1 MTRRSVRRSVHV
13 LGVASGSA
21 ALVLGLT
28 GSALACDI
36 KDFSAEARCDGA
48 KGVIVVTDTDASAAD
63 ATVGVFLEG
72 DGGVET
78 KVGEQPVKGSK
89 GGARITF
96 PEQWKPSATYRVHV
110 KAPNV
115 DRDIKPDLVTPST
128 ACKAE
133 SEPPKPTASTTPPPS
148 PSVSASASASVPASA
163 SASASAPAGSATPS
177 PAASGS
183 SSAPAGA
190 PGNAP
195 SPAVGDSNLAE
206 TGADSHTGLIAGL
219 AVALVVVGGGAV
231 YAGARRRG
239 AKHNG

>member
-1 MTRRSVRRSVHV
+1 MTRRSVRRSARV

-21 ALVLGLT
+21 ALVLGLA

-48 KGVIVVTDTDASAAD
+48 QGVIVVTDSDASATD

-89 GGARITF
+89 EGARISF
-96 PEQWKPSATYRVHV
+96 SEQWKPNATYRVHV
-110 KAPNV
+110 KARNV

-128 ACKAE
+128 ACRTE
-133 SEPPKPTASTTPPPS
+133 SRPPKQTASATPKPIPT
-148 PSVSASASASVPASA
+148 VSATV
-163 SASASAPAGSATPS
+163 SASASAPASAPPGSATPS
-177 PAASGS
+177 PAPSRS
-183 SSAPAGA
+183 SSAPAGT

-206 TGADSHTGLIAGL
+206 TGADSHTPLIVGVA
-219 AVALVVVGGGAV
+219 AALVVVGGGAV
-231 YAGARRRG
+231 YVGTRRRG
-239 AKHNG
+239 AKRGA

>member
-21 ALVLGLT
+21 ALVLGLA

-63 ATVGVFLEG
+63 ATVSVFLEG

-115 DRDIKPDLVTPST
+115 DLDIKPDLVTPST
-128 ACKAE
+128 ACKTE
-133 SEPPKPTASTTPPPS
+133 SEHPKPTASTTPPPS
-148 PSVSASASASVPASA
+148 PSASASASASVPASA
-163 SASASAPAGSATPS
+163 SASVPASSATPS
-177 PAASGS
+177 PAASAS

-219 AVALVVVGGGAV
+219 AAALVVVGGGAV

>member
-1 MTRRSVRRSVHV
+1 MHV

-21 ALVLGLT
+21 ALMLGLA

-48 KGVIVVTDTDASAAD
+48 EGVIVVTDTDASAAD
-63 ATVGVFLEG
+63 ATVSVFLEG

-89 GGARITF
+89 EGARITF
-96 PEQWKPSATYRVHV
+96 PEQWKPSATYRIHV
-110 KAPNV
+110 KAPDV
-115 DRDIKPDLVTPST
+115 DRDVKPDLVTPST

-133 SEPPKPTASTTPPPS
+133 SRPPKPTASTTPS
-148 PSVSASASASVPASA
+148 PSSSASASASVSA
-163 SASASAPAGSATPS
+163 SASPPASTPAGSATPS

-183 SSAPAGA
+183 SSAAAGT

-219 AVALVVVGGGAV
+219 AAALVVVGGGAV
-231 YAGARRRG
+231 YVGTRRRG
-239 AKHNG
+239 AKHSG

>member
-1 MTRRSVRRSVHV
+1 MTRRSARRSVLV

-21 ALVLGLT
+21 ALVLGLA

-63 ATVGVFLEG
+63 ATVSVFLEG

-96 PEQWKPSATYRVHV
+96 PEQWKPSAIYRVHV

-133 SEPPKPTASTTPPPS
+133 SESPKPTASTTPPPS
-148 PSVSASASASVPASA
+148 PSASVSASASVPS

-219 AVALVVVGGGAV
+219 AAALVVVGGGAV

>member
-21 ALVLGLT
+21 ALVLGLA

-110 KAPNV
+110 KAPDV

-133 SEPPKPTASTTPPPS
+133 SRPPKPTASTTPAPS
-148 PSVSASASASVPASA
+148 PSASVSASVSASASASL
-163 SASASAPAGSATPS
+163 PAGPATPS
-177 PAASGS
+177 PAASDS

-219 AVALVVVGGGAV
+219 AAALVVVGGGAV
-231 YAGARRRG
+231 YAGTRRRG